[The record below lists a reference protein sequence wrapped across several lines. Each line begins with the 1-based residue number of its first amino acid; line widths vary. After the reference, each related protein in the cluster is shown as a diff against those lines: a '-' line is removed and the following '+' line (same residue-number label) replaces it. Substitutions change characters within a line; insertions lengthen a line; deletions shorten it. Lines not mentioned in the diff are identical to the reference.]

1 MVEDDGIGMAP
12 EFLEKL
18 FMPFERAEDSR
29 VSQVQ
34 GTGLGLAI
42 TRNLVQMMN
51 GTIRVESQLNKGTR
65 FIVTIYLKFAG
76 EEDTGERSLNGN
88 VPKTPAPFPPGTCV
102 LLAEDNELNR
112 EIVVE
117 LLSMFNITAV
127 CAVNGREAVERF
139 EADPPGTYALILMDI
154 QMPVMD
160 GYTAASAIRSLGK
173 TGRRPDGTGIPIIAL
188 TANAFA
194 DDVYRA
200 KQAGMDEH
208 VTKPLEISRL
218 LEIMHRYL
226 GGPGRNRTE

>member
-1 MVEDDGIGMAP
+1 MVEEAMDG
-12 EFLEKL
+12 
-18 FMPFERAEDSR
+18 S
-29 VSQVQ
+29 
-34 GTGLGLAI
+34 
-42 TRNLVQMMN
+42 
-51 GTIRVESQLNKGTR
+51 
-65 FIVTIYLKFAG
+65 
-76 EEDTGERSLNGN
+76 
-88 VPKTPAPFPPGTCV
+88 
-102 LLAEDNELNR
+102 
-112 EIVVE
+112 
-117 LLSMFNITAV
+117 
-127 CAVNGREAVERF
+127 EAVEMVRQS
-139 EADPPGTYALILMDI
+139 EEGYYDLIFMDI

>member
-1 MVEDDGIGMAP
+1 M
-12 EFLEKL
+12 
-18 FMPFERAEDSR
+18 
-29 VSQVQ
+29 
-34 GTGLGLAI
+34 
-42 TRNLVQMMN
+42 
-51 GTIRVESQLNKGTR
+51 ESQLNRGTR

-139 EADPPGTYALILMDI
+139 EADTPGTYALILMDI

>member
-1 MVEDDGIGMAP
+1 M
-12 EFLEKL
+12 
-18 FMPFERAEDSR
+18 
-29 VSQVQ
+29 
-34 GTGLGLAI
+34 
-42 TRNLVQMMN
+42 
-51 GTIRVESQLNKGTR
+51 
-65 FIVTIYLKFAG
+65 
-76 EEDTGERSLNGN
+76 
-88 VPKTPAPFPPGTCV
+88 

-117 LLSMFNITAV
+117 LLSMFNIRAV

-139 EADPPGTYALILMDI
+139 ETDPPGTYALILMDI

-226 GGPGRNRTE
+226 DVPARNRTE